1 MHLQN
6 LSQVLLKF
14 SLSGKFGHT
23 EVKYT
28 VVKACR
34 KSLQVVNA
42 ADKHKFDKKCFY
54 KIIKI

>member
-28 VVKACR
+28 VLKACR

-42 ADKHKFDKKCFY
+42 ADKHKFDKKCFL
-54 KIIKI
+54 